1 MRPGDARPGGRGR
14 RRRPPRRGPQPRR
27 GFRPRWPGFAPPWPP
42 AGGEW
47 AQVDLLQCPL
57 RELTADPA
65 CPRAAR
71 RTQGSSP
78 QVPAE
83 DLAQRAEAP
92 SRDSDWKAALRSL
105 AASLRGLAHVHP
117 YAYGLLFGR
126 GLLPEPALRTF
137 DASLASLERA
147 GLDRQAA
154 AEMHRT
160 LLSFAVGYGLLELP
174 AASLSGST
182 ELERLVSIARAVPRD
197 APVKLVEVAKLMADC
212 HMKYQFQLGLHLI
225 ITGLAVRLKEEK

>member
-1 MRPGDARPGGRGR
+1 MARTRPAVATSRWGVGSGRPAPVSRQGAHRGPSLPSRSSPDSGIVAAGPGR
-14 RRRPPRRGPQPRR
+14 RPCSASGGAQPGLRLE
-27 GFRPRWPGFAPPWPP
+27 
-42 AGGEW
+42 GG
-47 AQVDLLQCPL
+47 AAVARCPL
-57 RELTADPA
+57 P
-65 CPRAAR
+65 
-71 RTQGSSP
+71 
-78 QVPAE
+78 
-83 DLAQRAEAP
+83 
-92 SRDSDWKAALRSL
+92 
-105 AASLRGLAHVHP
+105 GLAHVHL

-182 ELERLVSIARAVPRD
+182 ELERLVSIARAVRRD
-197 APVKLVEVAKLMADC
+197 APVKLVEVARLMADC
-212 HMKYQFQLGLHLI
+212 HMDYQFQLGLHLI